1 MSNDVVNVE
10 KWKYGWKTAFLLYS
24 VQVKDTL
31 VFVWQL
37 ENVSQLYRLLI
48 TTQAVIS
55 SSNNVTAWW
64 DFWSVCVYGGCVC
77 YSDNTSFNN
86 TDKHV
91 FTASLLDEPVVRT
104 PRTPLRSHW
113 PWFYAPDQ
121 IISIKHMWRK
131 SESAVCR
138 GAISDPTDVNVIL
151 CARSFEID
159 EYIGDIR
166 RSGRAASY
174 IKFLDSSRWV
184 NPWIVMLSLV
194 RVSGIHTQPKVGFS
208 YGWRKANQLRFK
220 DRQHFIFV
228 ILFIR
233 YLFFFCCFLDL
244 LSSWSKCLLRC
255 LKFVV
260 SIL

>member
-104 PRTPLRSHW
+104 PWAPLRSHW

-131 SESAVCR
+131 SESAVC
-138 GAISDPTDVNVIL
+138 SKV
-151 CARSFEID
+151 RSLTQQMLMSSFVLVPLKLMNTLVTFEGI
-159 EYIGDIR
+159 Y
-166 RSGRAASY
+166 
-174 IKFLDSSRWV
+174 SS
-184 NPWIVMLSLV
+184 
-194 RVSGIHTQPKVGFS
+194 T
-208 YGWRKANQLRFK
+208 A
-220 DRQHFIFV
+220 
-228 ILFIR
+228 
-233 YLFFFCCFLDL
+233 C
-244 LSSWSKCLLRC
+244 
-255 LKFVV
+255 
-260 SIL
+260 